1 MKNKKQE
8 VLRKYDATADKYDS
22 RYKQIQF
29 TKYREI
35 LSFIKLRSEDIIID
49 IGCGT
54 ALFLDFLLQYDINI
68 ISCDFSYKMLLEG
81 KKKHPNSCFVC
92 ADADLLPFKKNS
104 CDVLTFFSILQNSPK
119 PVVTLN
125 EGILLLKENGKI
137 ILSVLTKIY
146 NLDDLSKLAKDA
158 DIEVEKIW
166 KLKIEDFCLI
176 GKKKDEKSIK
186 C

>member
-54 ALFLDFLLQYDINI
+54 ALFLDFLQKY
-68 ISCDFSYKMLLEG
+68 
-81 KKKHPNSCFVC
+81 
-92 ADADLLPFKKNS
+92 
-104 CDVLTFFSILQNSPK
+104 T
-119 PVVTLN
+119 
-125 EGILLLKENGKI
+125 
-137 ILSVLTKIY
+137 
-146 NLDDLSKLAKDA
+146 
-158 DIEVEKIW
+158 
-166 KLKIEDFCLI
+166 
-176 GKKKDEKSIK
+176 
-186 C
+186 